1 MSNRAN
7 RSVIEASKQE
17 LYTPRIGSEINRSN
31 SINELRSESSPTTP
45 TKLPALLPTD
55 TIQIR
60 PKDLKLVKLGRQSR
74 SLESSSDQEAASSP
88 ASSTESYQIV
98 MPSTQGTQSPVVSNR
113 FNYSPTALKSQSP
126 SLIMPL
132 PLAPN
137 DRLPSMDADNNLDSN
152 LSQLINSEVPIST
165 TSPTRENRHNHAS
178 TGRIISHH
186 VHHSS
191 QGHGTKKKSRTNS
204 SIKTQY

>member
-17 LYTPRIGSEINRSN
+17 LYTPRIGAEINRSS
-31 SINELRSESSPTTP
+31 SISELRSESSPTTP

-98 MPSTQGTQSPVVSNR
+98 MPSTQATQSPVVSNR

-126 SLIMPL
+126 TLTMPL

-152 LSQLINSEVPIST
+152 LSQLINSEVPFST
-165 TSPTRENRHNHAS
+165 TSPSSQTTRHHS
-178 TGRIISHH
+178 H

-191 QGHGTKKKSRTNS
+191 QGHGTKKKSRNSS
-204 SIKTQY
+204 SIKTQH